1 MKRSHI
7 LGALVLCAPLG
18 VAVTAAQSLSQGAGD
33 PAAPAARH
41 AVTAAV
47 TPEVFCSFL
56 PPKPGGNIG
65 NSESDAVV
73 FCNKASSEA
82 PDANIFPSGFIKTA
96 HFAEGEGFVQYTGRI
111 DREAYKLSAKDGG
124 GQFDSNGSP
133 PGARVSGAKKFVN
146 LVEPDVQHWCI
157 RACTDPGKCNTGD
170 SQAGC
175 EVVIPGD
182 YH

>member
-1 MKRSHI
+1 MTLSNA
-7 LGALVLCAPLG
+7 LTALLLSSCFGAT
-18 VAVTAAQSLSQGAGD
+18 VAAAQSASPGPSD
-33 PAAPAARH
+33 PAQPAVHHTLTAT
-41 AVTAAV
+41 VTR
-47 TPEVFCSFL
+47 EVFCSFL
-56 PPKPGGNIG
+56 PPHPGGNIG

-73 FCNKASSEA
+73 FCNKASSDA
-82 PDANIFPSGFIKTA
+82 PDANIFPSGFITTA
-96 HFAEGEGFVQYTGRI
+96 HFAEGDGFVQYTGRI
-111 DREAYKLSAKDGG
+111 DREAYRLSANDGG